1 MNRLAKK
8 CFLVSCVLH
17 VVFLSVLVYRSDL
30 FAEKPVKSVKI
41 PILNVIS
48 AEAVDAL
55 KSPGSALEEPPKKKD
70 PPKPKPKEPSP
81 KPKPK
86 PKPKP
91 EITKDPPKKDPP
103 KPVKLPEKDPPKTK
117 PSIKPNLKPSTWKP
131 SKMSVRPS
139 KRASQAATSKSDEIT
154 QAMNRL
160 KTGLKPM
167 GTIRQVGPGSGQ
179 FANYAS
185 LVFNK
190 YNNAWVAP
198 ANLYDSSLKVEVEV
212 VVSRNGS
219 VTSSR
224 IKRGSGNSLLD
235 QSIRNVLKRVTFI
248 ARFPKDAK
256 DSQRTFIIDF
266 KLTADR

>member
-1 MNRLAKK
+1 MNRLEKK
-8 CFLVSCVLH
+8 CFFVSCILH

-30 FAEKPVKSVKI
+30 FAEKPVKPVKI

-55 KSPGSALEEPPKKKD
+55 KSPGGVLEEPPKKKD
-70 PPKPKPKEPSP
+70 PPKSKPKEPSP

-86 PKPKP
+86 P
-91 EITKDPPKKDPP
+91 EVTKDPPKKDPP
-103 KPVKLPEKDPPKTK
+103 KPKKLPEKDPPKKK
-117 PSIKPNLKPSTWKP
+117 PSIKPNLKPSKWKP
-131 SKMSVRPS
+131 SKRSVRPS
-139 KRASQAATSKSDEIT
+139 KQAPKARTSKSDEIT

-185 LVFNK
+185 QVFNK

-198 ANLYDSSLKVEVEV
+198 ANLSDSSLKVEVEV

-219 VTSSR
+219 VKSSR

-235 QSIRNVLKRVTFI
+235 QSIRTVLKRVTFI
-248 ARFPKDAK
+248 ARFPKVTK
-256 DSQRTFIIDF
+256 DSERTFIIDF